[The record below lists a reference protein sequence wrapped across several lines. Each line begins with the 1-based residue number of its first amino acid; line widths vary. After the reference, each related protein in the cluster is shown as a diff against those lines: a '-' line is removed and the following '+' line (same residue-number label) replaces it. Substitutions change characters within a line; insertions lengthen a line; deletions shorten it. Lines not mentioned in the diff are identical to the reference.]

1 VRIID
6 RYIGK
11 QVLSA
16 TTFAVVVLSIVLVL
30 GNIFR
35 ELLDQLVQ
43 RPDLDIGYVIQ
54 FVMNVLPFSLIFTI
68 PWGFLT
74 AVLLVFGRL
83 SADNELISLRMAG
96 LSAFRI
102 SASVFALALALSALS
117 YWLNVSVAPK
127 AQKEMKE
134 MIVDMVTEDPL
145 IFFAED
151 EVVDMFP
158 GYIILVKS
166 KERSEE
172 TGEWELRQMQLIEI
186 DDSKRAVRYI
196 DAERVTVE
204 RKEID
209 GEVLIELMLHNA
221 HIENKAPDD
230 PKNLQAVTPVHGDII
245 PVSISL
251 EEFQKKHRRIRPS
264 TMTVHELLVELR
276 EDDGLTEQ
284 LRAGYW
290 TEINKR
296 LSFSLASFTFCLV
309 GIPLGV
315 TAQRR
320 ETSIGFALSM
330 MVACI
335 YFLFI
340 LFADTFRDDPSAKA
354 HLLMWVPNVAFI
366 ALGLWLFW
374 RLNKR

>member
-1 VRIID
+1 M
-6 RYIGK
+6 
-11 QVLSA
+11 
-16 TTFAVVVLSIVLVL
+16 VVLSIVLVL

-43 RPDLDIGYVIQ
+43 RPDLDIGYVAQ

-102 SASVFALALALSALS
+102 SASVFAIALALCALS
-117 YWLNVSVAPK
+117 YWLNVTVAPR
-127 AQKEMKE
+127 AQKVMKE

-145 IFFAED
+145 VFFSEN

-166 KERSEE
+166 KVRSEE
-172 TGEWELRQMQLIEI
+172 TGDWQLREMQLIEI

-196 DAERVTVE
+196 NADRVTVE
-204 RKEID
+204 RKEIE
-209 GEVLIELMLHNA
+209 GEIVIELQLHDA
-221 HIENKAPDD
+221 HIESKNPSD
-230 PKNLQAVTPVHGDII
+230 PKNLQAVVPFHSEAMTVR
-245 PVSISL
+245 VSL
-251 EEFQKKHRRIRPS
+251 EEFQKKHSRIRPS
-264 TMTVHELLVELR
+264 TMTVRELATELR
-276 EDDGLTEQ
+276 ENDALTDQ
-284 LRAGYW
+284 LRAGFR
-290 TEINKR
+290 TEISKR
-296 LSFSLASFTFCLV
+296 FSFSLACLTFCLI

-330 MVACI
+330 MVACV

-340 LFADTFRDDPSAKA
+340 LFADTYRDDPKANA
-354 HLLMWVPNVAFI
+354 HLFMWVPNIVFM